1 MFPLIF
7 IIAWLSLFFTPSAS
21 HAASRGDINK
31 DGAVDLT
38 DAVVCLQVLSQ
49 STPSGLPLGDYDALA
64 TDVNGDSRIGIAEAF
79 YALCCAGGIRNPENS
94 PVVTIS
100 GPDGSTLTVPA
111 GALNGGATIVL
122 TEAGDTTGLVD
133 DGETLVSPAL
143 TLSTVSDAGL
153 FGDGVFSLSI
163 PVDPSKVSQPDKLL
177 LKVRLTSGESYW
189 ILGVYDDD
197 AGVYRAD
204 LSGVVDGWQI
214 AVVEDPSIQIVR
226 ASFRENPSAGALRS
240 PSGWLTDLDWKS
252 YEWVVVNHTIMSE
265 EDIKSEILP
274 ELWSAS
280 ETLATAGFRAPK
292 IYLDPRQSPPAR
304 ICHLIGGQEADGSHF
319 HAGYIL
325 YENGTWTY
333 TEDQTT
339 FSDEFL
345 DDEQLSALGQ
355 MYVNYDQFVDL
366 NAKYGVSLGNIVI
379 HELFH
384 AVQYGYDVRK
394 LQISLAAYLEGTATP
409 LGQTY
414 QDAAGSITGPNLSVR
429 VLRPNEHAR
438 LYQAVDDPTN
448 PLYYT
453 KQDFFTYVSK
463 RYGGNSFAWTDQLFE
478 YMNTWTAGKF
488 GLTTAQYRELYRKA
502 TDEVFS
508 DMFQKGLSQVF
519 REYALD
525 RAYEHSPDSVLR
537 PAEET
542 AANGFAP
549 YHLAKTLFQWDE
561 NDTDGLKK
569 FEPKTNPS
577 IQFAKIE
584 PLSCHA
590 VTLALPGQADP
601 AAPADFPLLLKLE
614 DGEILPGE
622 GGVKIYAFIEDADG
636 DMLAGGDIEIKDVSQ
651 PVMIPYMP
659 DAAHLTVLILNSYI
673 ENKNVKVTVSA
684 GPYIESVAPNPAEWG
699 DAVTVQGVSF
709 GADQGDSTLHLGD
722 AAITDITSWSN
733 SRIVFNVPNESTSGK
748 IKVVVN
754 GAETNEVE
762 LEVIEP
768 EPPGFDFVQSW
779 SVQHGAGSWGT
790 EPLQPDTIDFTA
802 TVSGKVLNAINPS
815 IKLKNFNVDN
825 AKIVEISNMKQN
837 EPVTVQ
843 GTIVMALSAS
853 TVAPTNPSRRSFY
866 EYYPNPRLSV
876 YRDGVLV
883 ATSPDLNFSWTFDS
897 EGYFYDLDLYVEY
910 DCYEEA
916 WKYVQSIIDPED
928 SSWILESM
936 GTYTTKVFHLRFD
949 ILKDVPNWGTP

>member
-1 MFPLIF
+1 
-7 IIAWLSLFFTPSAS
+7 
-21 HAASRGDINK
+21 
-31 DGAVDLT
+31 
-38 DAVVCLQVLSQ
+38 
-49 STPSGLPLGDYDALA
+49 
-64 TDVNGDSRIGIAEAF
+64 
-79 YALCCAGGIRNPENS
+79 
-94 PVVTIS
+94 
-100 GPDGSTLTVPA
+100 LTVPA
-111 GALNGGATIVL
+111 GALNGSETITL
-122 TEAGDTTGLVD
+122 TEIDDTTGLVNE
-133 DGETLVSPAL
+133 GEVVVSQAL
-143 TLSTVSDAGL
+143 GLSATSDAGL

-163 PVDPSKVSQPDKLL
+163 PVDSSKINDANKLL
-177 LKVRLTSGESYW
+177 LKVRLASGESYW
-189 ILGVYDDD
+189 ILGAYDVPT
-197 AGVYRAD
+197 GRYRAD
-204 LSGVVDGWQI
+204 LSGVVGGWQL
-214 AVVEDPSIQIVR
+214 AVVENSAISIVR
-226 ASFRENPSAGALRS
+226 STASQAFSAGASRS

-252 YEWVVVNHTIMSE
+252 FEWVVVNHTGMSE
-265 EDIKSEILP
+265 ENVQTKILP
-274 ELWSAS
+274 ELWKAS
-280 ETLATAGFRAPK
+280 ETLSMSGFRAPK
-292 IYLDPRQSPPAR
+292 IYLDPRHSPPAR
-304 ICHLIGGQEADGSHF
+304 VCHLIGGQGANGSHF
-319 HAGYIL
+319 HAGAIVYAD
-325 YENGTWTY
+325 GTWTY
-333 TEDQTT
+333 VEDQTI

-366 NAKYGVSLGNIVI
+366 NAKYGVSLGNIII

-394 LQISLAAYLEGTATP
+394 LQKSLTAYLEGTATP

-508 DMFQKGLSQVF
+508 DMFQEGLSQVF

-537 PAEET
+537 SAEET

-584 PLSCHA
+584 PLSCYA
-590 VTLALPGQADP
+590 ATMALPGQADP
-601 AAPADFPLLLKLE
+601 TTPADFPLLLKLE

-636 DMLAGGDIEIKDVSQ
+636 DMLAGGDIEIEDVSQ

-699 DAVTVQGVSF
+699 DAVTVQGVAF
-709 GADQGDSTLHLGD
+709 GADQGDSTLYLGD
-722 AAITDITSWSN
+722 EAITDITSWSN
-733 SRIVFNVPNESTSGK
+733 SRIVFNVPNKSTSGK

-762 LEVIEP
+762 LEVKEP
-768 EPPGFDFVQSW
+768 EPPGFDFVQTW
-779 SVQHGAGSWGT
+779 SKKHFPSGWGI
-790 EPLQPDTIDFTA
+790 EPDTIDFTA
-802 TVSGKVLNAINPS
+802 TVNGKILNAINP
-815 IKLKNFNVDN
+815 V
-825 AKIVEISNMKQN
+825 VEIQSFYNSDNSRIIKVSNMKRT
-837 EPVTVQ
+837 EVVTVE
-843 GTIVMALSAS
+843 GTINVALS
-853 TVAPTNPSRRSFY
+853 
-866 EYYPNPRLSV
+866 RLSV
-876 YRDGVLV
+876 
-883 ATSPDLNFSWTFDS
+883 SP
-897 EGYFYDLDLYVEY
+897 
-910 DCYEEA
+910 
-916 WKYVQSIIDPED
+916 
-928 SSWILESM
+928 
-936 GTYTTKVFHLRFD
+936 TTA
-949 ILKDVPNWGTP
+949 DVPMVYSHNHMK